1 MDKFEEIFSSRDFEF
16 NASREVDDLMR
27 DSRREALQD
36 ALSRVDDLDDCWA
49 VFRQSITET
58 IIDDAV
64 IRQVIYDSRMQIGR
78 AIVESEYEKI
88 LKMAA
93 EGLIERC
100 RSEVMNEAV
109 NLLFKDPDEAFGI
122 KTAAVALLRQEL
134 REEIQQELRNS
145 LRSDPAV
152 IEDVK
157 RELKRQI
164 MGL

>member
-1 MDKFEEIFSSRDFEF
+1 MDKFEEIFSSRDFGF
-16 NASREVDDLMR
+16 DASREVDDIMR
-27 DSRREALQD
+27 ESRREALQD
-36 ALSRVDDLDDCWA
+36 ALTRVDELDDCWA

-64 IRQVIYDSRMQIGR
+64 IRQVVCDSRMQVGR

-93 EGLIERC
+93 ERLIERC
-100 RSEVMNEAV
+100 RSEVVSEAA
-109 NLLFKDPDEAFGI
+109 NLLLEDPDEAPGI

-157 RELKRQI
+157 RDLKRQI